1 MEWLFPWLL
10 FLHVLGAIV
19 AFGPTFAFSFI
30 GGMGG
35 REREHA
41 NFATRVTETITRRI
55 VLPVALTLPVTGAGM
70 ILVGGLDLSSREF
83 WWLGIAI
90 ALYVVALAI
99 GVLNNLPAAKRIID
113 LTSPPPAA
121 SSAPP
126 AASSGPPAELPG
138 LIRRV
143 QRGGMIN
150 AALIVT
156 IVLLMVVKPQ
166 F

>member
-10 FLHVLGAIV
+10 FLHVLGAII

-30 GGMGG
+30 GSMGG
-35 REREHA
+35 REREHG
-41 NFATRVTETITRRI
+41 NFATRVTETITRRL
-55 VLPVALTLPVTGAGM
+55 VLPVALTLPLTGAGM
-70 ILVGGLDLSSREF
+70 ILIGGFDLASPEF

-90 ALYVVALAI
+90 VLYVVALSI
-99 GVLNNLPAAKRIID
+99 GVGNNLPAAKRIIE
-113 LTSPPPAA
+113 LT
-121 SSAPP
+121 SAPP
-126 AASSGPPAELPG
+126 SGAGGPPAELPG

-150 AALIVT
+150 AALIVV